1 MNSVKSTFCLYLIL
15 FVELLFLPLF
25 YLCQLSRR
33 KRKKCGSRNRS
44 DVKTRTVFVETHE
57 WAGYPLV
64 REKKIKNGRT
74 FLCGI
79 DFQLKRFELIKRD
92 SIFQIDYTVTISGLG
107 QYPTYDIQAIKNR
120 CDRVL
125 PVSNAGLDFS
135 GYSTFYDFI
144 KDKPNSYVILSNSS
158 VNACIDDF
166 LDGYIEYM
174 ENNPDVGMLGISY
187 CTKMYQTLI
196 RNNFT
201 PHLQS
206 FFLLTTIDVLRQV
219 VAANNNIFPGKGI
232 SNKQLLIR
240 DGEIRLSQLVLKLGY
255 NLSVVNPLNGIPFKF
270 TSYTDWSIP
279 KGDIRQFLNSPN
291 KITPIIKEIV

>member
-1 MNSVKSTFCLYLIL
+1 MNCVKSSFCFYFIL
-15 FVELLFLPLF
+15 FVELSFFPLF
-25 YLCQLSRR
+25 YIHNLFQ
-33 KRKKCGSRNRS
+33 KKKKKHYSRNRR
-44 DVKTRTVFVETHE
+44 DVQTRTVFVETHE
-57 WAGYPLV
+57 WAGYPFV

-79 DFQLKRFELIKRD
+79 NFQLKRFELIKRD
-92 SIFQIDYTVTISGLG
+92 SAYQIDYTVTISDLG
-107 QYPTYDIQAIKNR
+107 KYPTYDIQTVKSR

-135 GYSTFYDFI
+135 GYSAFYDFV

-166 LDGYIEYM
+166 LNDYIEYM
-174 ENNPDVGMLGISY
+174 ENNLDVGMLGISY

-219 VAANNNIFPGKGI
+219 VAVNNNVFPGKGI

-240 DGEIRLSQLVLKLGY
+240 EGEIRLSQLVMKLGY
-255 NLSVVNPLNGIPFKF
+255 NLSVVNPLNGVPFKF
-270 TSYTDWSIP
+270 TSYVDWSMP
-279 KGDIRQFLNSPN
+279 KGDIRQSLNYPN
-291 KITPIIKEIV
+291 KITSILMK

>member
-1 MNSVKSTFCLYLIL
+1 MHQVKGTFCFYFIL
-15 FVELLFLPLF
+15 FKELLFFPFLYIYCF
-25 YLCQLSRR
+25 FRRRR
-33 KRKKCGSRNRS
+33 KRYCKLKRS
-44 DVKTRTVFVETHE
+44 SVQTQTVYVETHE

-79 DFQLKRFELIKRD
+79 NFQLKRFELVKRD
-92 SIFQIDYTVTISGLG
+92 SIYQIDYTVTISNLG
-107 QYPTYDIQAIKNR
+107 EYPAYDVQTIKNR
-120 CDRVL
+120 CDRVFS
-125 PVSNAGLDFS
+125 VSNIGLDFS
-135 GYSTFYDFI
+135 GYSAFYDFV

-166 LDGYIEYM
+166 LNDYIEYM
-174 ENNPDVGMLGISY
+174 ENNVDVGMLGISY

-219 VAANNNIFPGKGI
+219 VAANNNIFPGKDI

-240 DGEIRLSQLVLKLGY
+240 EGEIRLSQLIMKLGY
-255 NLSVVNPLNGIPFKF
+255 NLAVVNPLDGIPFKF
-270 TSYTDWSIP
+270 VSYSDWDMP
-279 KGDIRQFLNSPN
+279 KGDIRKYLNFPN
-291 KITPIIKEIV
+291 RITPILTK

>member
-1 MNSVKSTFCLYLIL
+1 MSKPGLCLSKRMNGLVIHL
-15 FVELLFLPLF
+15 FV
-25 YLCQLSRR
+25 
-33 KRKKCGSRNRS
+33 
-44 DVKTRTVFVETHE
+44 
-57 WAGYPLV
+57 
-64 REKKIKNGRT
+64 KKIKNGRT

-79 DFQLKRFELIKRD
+79 NFQLKRFELIKRD
-92 SIFQIDYTVTISGLG
+92 SAYQIDYTVTISDLG
-107 QYPTYDIQAIKNR
+107 KYPTYDIQTVKSR

-135 GYSTFYDFI
+135 GYLAFYDFV

-166 LDGYIEYM
+166 LNDYIEYM
-174 ENNPDVGMLGISY
+174 ENNLHVGMLGISY

-219 VAANNNIFPGKGI
+219 VAVNNNVFPGKGI

-240 DGEIRLSQLVLKLGY
+240 EGEIRLSQLVMKLGY
-255 NLSVVNPLNGIPFKF
+255 NLSVVNPLNGVPFKF
-270 TSYTDWSIP
+270 TSYVDWSMP
-279 KGDIRQFLNSPN
+279 KGDIRQSLNYPN
-291 KITPIIKEIV
+291 KITSILMK